1 MYDVADAAMFIVN
14 CTVGRAIETGN
25 EAWYIDFVQLHKLLY
40 LAQCEMMRQYG
51 QPLFRGTIL
60 ACPGGP
66 YVNGISFVARQKGFG
81 KIMVPFMEQEFVRP
95 SYRRVKVVKQIL
107 DEYGRKGVQEL
118 CLLTKNT
125 KVYSTAMARK
135 SGEEDPEILLSYM
148 PTPSTQK

>member
-14 CTVGRAIETGN
+14 CTVGRAIETGD
-25 EAWYIDFVQLHKLLY
+25 EARYIDFVQLHKLLY

-51 QPLFRGTIL
+51 QPLFGGTIL
-60 ACPGGP
+60 ARPSGA
-66 YVNGISFVARQKGFG
+66 YVDKISFVVRQKGFS
-81 KIMVPFMEQEFVRP
+81 KIKVPFTEEEFVRP

-107 DEYGRKGVQEL
+107 DEYGRKDVPEL
-118 CLLTKNT
+118 CFLTMNT
-125 KVYSTAMARK
+125 PGYRTAMARK